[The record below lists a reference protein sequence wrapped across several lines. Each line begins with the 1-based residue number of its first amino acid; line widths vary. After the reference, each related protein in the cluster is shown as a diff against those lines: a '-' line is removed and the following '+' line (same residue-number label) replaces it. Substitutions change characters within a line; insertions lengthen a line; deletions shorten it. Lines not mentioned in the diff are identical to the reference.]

1 LPDLWQTTAAR
12 LSLFYGLIF
21 AVGVIAVLG
30 LVYFQSAIY
39 LTDRDDRILH
49 GEARLMAG
57 YSAANLGDQI
67 QDALS
72 VDGSHINLYGLFSP
86 DGRRITGN
94 LETLPPTLKAGGRP
108 IELSPSAAFPASAR
122 AIATR
127 LPSGD
132 ILVVG
137 RNVNQLRE
145 IRTIIFHAMVWSGV
159 VIIVAGLILGTG
171 FSLGPLRRVRA
182 LQAASHEIAA
192 GDLKRR
198 MPVSARRDEL
208 DMLASTTNHMMDEI
222 DRLISE
228 IKGAGE
234 TLAHDLRTPLTR
246 ARAQLA
252 RLQSDSSGAFA
263 RDADIVV
270 AEIDSVLDRFRAILR
285 LSELEARERRAGFVT
300 TNLNDIVER
309 AAELYQPLAE
319 AAGVSLVIRLE
330 QAVLIEADPR
340 LLFEALSNLV
350 DNAVKFTPPGGQVE
364 IASLGDSAHP
374 VLMVCDSGPGIAET
388 ERSAVLQRFYR
399 SERDRLSPGSG
410 LGLSITSAIV
420 RLHGFEL
427 RLENTEPGLCASIDC
442 HKAPHAY

>member
-21 AVGVIAVLG
+21 AAGVITVLG
-30 LVYFQSAIY
+30 MVYFQSAIY
-39 LTDRDDRILH
+39 LTKRVDRIVH
-49 GEARLMAG
+49 SEAGLLAG
-57 YSAANLGDQI
+57 YSATNLADQI
-67 QDALS
+67 HYALS
-72 VDGSHINLYGLFSP
+72 VDGSHINLYGLFAA
-86 DGRRITGN
+86 DGHQITGN
-94 LETLPPTLKAGGRP
+94 LDALPPTLKVGGRP
-108 IELSPSAAFPASAR
+108 IDLEPSIDFPARAR
-122 AIATR
+122 AIAIR
-127 LPSGD
+127 LPSGEV
-132 ILVVG
+132 LVVG
-137 RNVNQLRE
+137 RNVNQQHE
-145 IRTIIFHAMVWSGV
+145 IRTIIFRAMVWSGV

-171 FSLGPLRRVRA
+171 LSLGPLRRVRA

-198 MPVSARRDEL
+198 MPVSSRRDEL
-208 DMLASTTNHMMDEI
+208 DMLASTVNHMMDEI

-252 RLQSDSSGAFA
+252 RLQSDSKGAFA
-263 RDADIVV
+263 RDAESVV

-300 TNLNDIVER
+300 TSLNAIAER
-309 AAELYQPLAE
+309 AIELYQPLAE
-319 AAGVSLVIRLE
+319 AAGINLVARMDH
-330 QAVLIEADPR
+330 QALIEADPR
-340 LLFEALSNLV
+340 LLFEAVSNLV
-350 DNAVKFTPPGGQVE
+350 DNAVKFTPPNGQVE
-364 IASLGDSAHP
+364 IAVVGDSAHP
-374 VLMVCDSGPGIAET
+374 KLTVCDSGPGIAEI
-388 ERSAVLQRFYR
+388 ERTAVLQRFYR

-427 RLENTEPGLCASIDC
+427 HLDNIHPGLRASIDC
-442 HKAPHAY
+442 YKASPTY